1 MLENTARNFEEGRTG
16 LVQGVAVRSAEPH
29 GSSWPRADAGGLGV
43 LPQLVAAT
51 LGREFTFELL
61 KAVSPL
67 EEKILE
73 RELTQ
78 LEAGL
83 LYQQGVLQQAT
94 GRLRNQ

>member
-1 MLENTARNFEEGRTG
+1 
-16 LVQGVAVRSAEPH
+16 
-29 GSSWPRADAGGLGV
+29 
-43 LPQLVAAT
+43 LPLVAAT

-73 RELTQ
+73 RELSQ

-94 GRLRNQ
+94 GRLRNHRHQWRLRNSHGL